1 MRHVLLEA
9 WELVDDGLLDA
20 DEFRD
25 FTFGNAAR
33 MLTANNP
40 DFFAG
45 TAVEAATAK
54 LLASA

>member
-1 MRHVLLEA
+1 MLLEA
-9 WELVDDGLLDA
+9 WELVDDGLIDQ

-33 MLTANNP
+33 MFTAGNP

-45 TAVEAATAK
+45 TAVEAATTK
-54 LLASA
+54 LVTSA

>member
-1 MRHVLLEA
+1 LGEA
-9 WELVDDGLLDA
+9 WELVDDGLLDH

-25 FTFGNAAR
+25 FTFANAAR
-33 MLTANNP
+33 MLTAGNP

-45 TAVEAATAK
+45 TAVESDVAK